1 MATSEAQKRA
11 NASYKRRNTKTKQ
24 IVFFPDDMGLFEWV
38 CMQPKQ
44 NAYLKDLI
52 RKDMQAHNQ
61 NEQLWADVSS
71 FEQRI

>member
-24 IVFFPDDMGLFEWV
+24 IVFFPDDMDLFEWV
-38 CMQPKQ
+38 SIQPKQ

-61 NEQLWADVSS
+61 NEQQWAAMSS

>member
-24 IVFFPDDMGLFEWV
+24 IVFFPDDMDLFEWV
-38 CMQPKQ
+38 SIQPKQ

-61 NEQLWADVSS
+61 NEQ
-71 FEQRI
+71 Q

>member
-11 NASYKRRNTKTKQ
+11 NANYKRRSTKTKQ
-24 IVFFPDDMGLFEWV
+24 IVFFPDDMDLYEWV

-52 RKDMQAHNQ
+52 RKDMHTHNQ
-61 NEQLWADVSS
+61 YEQ
-71 FEQRI
+71 Q